1 MIVQPLFSG
10 SSGNATYVEHGSTR
24 ILVDCG
30 GSGKQIENAL
40 RAIGVDARQLTAIV
54 VTHAHDDHIR
64 GVGVLSRRFDLPVYA
79 SIGAWDEM
87 TRRNKI
93 GSVKTKNIR
102 VFQSEKSTEELDLG
116 DLSAKYFPTPH
127 DADDSV
133 GYVFSDGRATFGFA
147 TDVGC
152 VTARLRDALLGV
164 DAALLEANY
173 DEKMLWGGPY
183 PEDLKARIASKTGHL
198 CNVDAGKFAVELVK
212 NGAKTLILGHLSEHN
227 NTPMIALCTASDVLV
242 DDGIRP
248 QEDCVVE
255 VARRY
260 EPSCRLEL

>member
-93 GSVKTKNIR
+93 GTVKTKNIR
-102 VFQSEKSTEELDLG
+102 VFQSEKTSEELDLG
-116 DLSAKYFPTPH
+116 DLSARYFSTPH

-133 GYVFSDGRATFGFA
+133 G
-147 TDVGC
+147 
-152 VTARLRDALLGV
+152 
-164 DAALLEANY
+164 
-173 DEKMLWGGPY
+173 
-183 PEDLKARIASKTGHL
+183 
-198 CNVDAGKFAVELVK
+198 
-212 NGAKTLILGHLSEHN
+212 
-227 NTPMIALCTASDVLV
+227 
-242 DDGIRP
+242 
-248 QEDCVVE
+248 
-255 VARRY
+255 
-260 EPSCRLEL
+260 

>member
-1 MIVQPLFSG
+1 MIVCPLFSG
-10 SSGNATYVEHGSTR
+10 SSGNATYVEHGATR

-30 GSGKQIENAL
+30 GSGKQVENAL
-40 RAIGVDARQLTAIV
+40 RAIDVDPRGLSAIV
-54 VTHAHDDHIR
+54 VTHAHDDHVR
-64 GVGVLSRRFDLPVYA
+64 GVGVLSRRYDLPVYA

-93 GSVKTKNIR
+93 GTVKTKNIR
-102 VFQSEKSTEELDLG
+102 VFQSEKTSEELDLG
-116 DLSAKYFPTPH
+116 DLSARYFSTPH

-133 GYVFSDGRATFGFA
+133 GYVFSDGKTTFGFA

-152 VTARLRDALLGV
+152 VTASLRSALLGV

-173 DEKMLWGGPY
+173 DVEMLWGGPY
-183 PEDLKARIASKTGHL
+183 PEDLKARIASKRGHL
-198 CNVDAGKFAVELVK
+198 SNVDAGAFAVELVK
-212 NGAKTLILGHLSEHN
+212 SGAKTLILGHLSEHN
-227 NTPMIALCTASDVLV
+227 NTPFIAQCTATDALV
-242 DDGIRP
+242 DGGIRP
-248 QEDCVVE
+248 QEDCVLE